1 MSKTLF
7 NASDFVATDAI
18 QSTNVTFITAKGY
31 LTRSR
36 GMLNCSRAVNQ
47 FDENGNRILSLSSV
61 NGKAYL
67 GGKLMPKEAVREL
80 DLNKVA
86 YSIM

>member
-1 MSKTLF
+1 
-7 NASDFVATDAI
+7 
-18 QSTNVTFITAKGY
+18 
-31 LTRSR
+31 
-36 GMLNCSRAVNQ
+36 MLNCSRAVNQ

-67 GGKLMPKEAVREL
+67 GGQLMPKEAVREL

>member
-47 FDENGNRILSLSSV
+47 FDENG
-61 NGKAYL
+61 KAYL
-67 GGKLMPKEAVREL
+67 GGQLMPKEAVREL